1 MRRIL
6 DGHFFTFIC
15 CKNCLFEKMKIN
27 EKEVGHIFYGEKKQ
41 NKKKRERE
49 GKINKKTWSDK
60 LSN

>member
-1 MRRIL
+1 
-6 DGHFFTFIC
+6 
-15 CKNCLFEKMKIN
+15 MKIN